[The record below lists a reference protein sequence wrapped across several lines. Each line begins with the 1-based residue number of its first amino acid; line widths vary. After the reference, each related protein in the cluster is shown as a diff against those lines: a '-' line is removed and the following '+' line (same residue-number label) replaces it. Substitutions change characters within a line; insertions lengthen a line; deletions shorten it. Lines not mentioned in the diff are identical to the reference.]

1 MLHNEARELLVE
13 AYEKTENAKEVAK
26 CFSVDTSTVYRLN
39 RQKKAT
45 GSVKLRTNQRGR
57 KPSLTPTYLSKIDQA
72 IQEQPDITID
82 EIIEKLN
89 LHVVNETVRKAVI
102 KWGTFIKRNLFTLQS
117 VNAPDVREKGKKW
130 TKNLPNYDIEKLVF
144 LDESGV
150 NTIRRLQN
158 DT

>member
-13 AYEKTENAKEVAK
+13 AYEKTGKAKEVAE

-57 KPSLTPTYLSKIDQA
+57 KPSLSPTDLSNIDKA

-89 LHVVNETVRKAVI
+89 LHVANETVRKAVI
-102 KWGTFIKRNLFTLQS
+102 KMGYIY
-117 VNAPDVREKGKKW
+117 KW
-130 TKNLPNYDIEKLVF
+130 FPSIFLLPIYK
-144 LDESGV
+144 
-150 NTIRRLQN
+150 
-158 DT
+158 